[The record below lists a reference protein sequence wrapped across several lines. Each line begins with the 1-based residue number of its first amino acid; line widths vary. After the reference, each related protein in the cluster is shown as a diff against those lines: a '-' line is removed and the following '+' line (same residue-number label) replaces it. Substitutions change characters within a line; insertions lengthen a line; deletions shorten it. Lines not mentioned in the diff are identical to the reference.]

1 VFQGIEVSTF
11 IWCHKAQLLTR
22 DVEEQAVAEGSV
34 AMPPSILEEPGDTI
48 LLRNA
53 AEEKP
58 TAVVGVR
65 AVAAAPLLL

>member
-1 VFQGIEVSTF
+1 
-11 IWCHKAQLLTR
+11 
-22 DVEEQAVAEGSV
+22 
-34 AMPPSILEEPGDTI
+34 MPPSILEEPGDTI

>member
-1 VFQGIEVSTF
+1 MLSG
-11 IWCHKAQLLTR
+11 
-22 DVEEQAVAEGSV
+22 
-34 AMPPSILEEPGDTI
+34 ILEEPGDAI